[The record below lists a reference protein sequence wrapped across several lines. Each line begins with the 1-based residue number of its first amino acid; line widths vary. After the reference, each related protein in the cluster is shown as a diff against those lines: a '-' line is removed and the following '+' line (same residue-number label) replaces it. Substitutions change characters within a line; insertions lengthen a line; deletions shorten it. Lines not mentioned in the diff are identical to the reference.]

1 MERGQRAANPGPKR
15 DSSANSTSD
24 HEGAPQFC
32 VCCQSF
38 NLQGLA
44 SHLREFPAG
53 RAPQGQQFVPSGDR
67 GDISASKNAGAHS
80 DPALAGWKEQ
90 AELQGGF
97 LITVPSPGIPRSWGC
112 LRDGLLCILSTS
124 G

>member
-1 MERGQRAANPGPKR
+1 MWRGDKELQILVPKGTPVQIPPLTMKVLPSSVSAARASISR
-15 DSSANSTSD
+15 DWLHISECPSR
-24 HEGAPQFC
+24 EGT
-32 VCCQSF
+32 
-38 NLQGLA
+38 QGLQA
-44 SHLREFPAG
+44 L
-53 RAPQGQQFVPSGDR
+53 QFGDR